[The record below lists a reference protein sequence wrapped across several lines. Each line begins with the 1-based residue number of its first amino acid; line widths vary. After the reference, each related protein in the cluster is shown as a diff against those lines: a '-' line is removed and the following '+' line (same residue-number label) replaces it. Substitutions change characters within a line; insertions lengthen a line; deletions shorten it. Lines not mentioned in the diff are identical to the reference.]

1 MLQETKITQS
11 LSALQ
16 KDNSYKKVNL
26 EVDYKKPK
34 ADVGGYTPPINMIG
48 SSPMKVERK
57 TPTPNILSSSKNSD
71 YFKVKI
77 EITENKKATK
87 DLKNSYQRF

>member
-34 ADVGGYTPPINMIG
+34 ADTPPINMIG